1 MHSFKT
7 TIKDYQIIKK
17 ANLEFRPG
25 LTVIIGPSNNGKT
38 SIFKALKANMYTVPG
53 STPIR
58 VGQSSYAVGIQ
69 YNEHT
74 VILQKSNKDSV
85 YLIDGE
91 KYTKFGTTTPEAV
104 SKALNIKEL
113 TLNGNK
119 EQLNFWDQ
127 MNYPFLLDRTAVELF
142 RFIID
147 SGDDDQI
154 SKALKN
160 MVSDR
165 QQISKDIN
173 ILQGSINSVDNRLN
187 SLKEDLDKSK
197 SIIDA
202 ANSIIDL
209 QVKVAKLNS
218 MKFIK
223 TSLDNIKQNEQL
235 VKPKLDK
242 SKIEFDNLE
251 QLNYSLNLL
260 NQRYN
265 ILSDILIKLDNI
277 IGSESDINERLVKIN
292 RIFNIDLSKT
302 SKLFRMK
309 EIFKT
314 INYINDRK
322 NELEKH
328 PHDFYDINID
338 EYRIKLNSLKEI
350 SRNLDL
356 INEKNI
362 ENSKT
367 LENIDV
373 KLDEIIKLKGLF
385 DICPVCGSTIKHNH
399 K

>member
-25 LTVIIGPSNNGKT
+25 LTVIVGPSNNGKT

-322 NELEKH
+322 NELEKY

>member
-265 ILSDILIKLDNI
+265 VLSDILIKLDNI

>member
-277 IGSESDINERLVKIN
+277 IGSESDINERLAKIN

-309 EIFKT
+309 EVFKT

>member
-25 LTVIIGPSNNGKT
+25 LTVIVGPSNNGKT

-277 IGSESDINERLVKIN
+277 IGSESDINERLAKIN

-373 KLDEIIKLKGLF
+373 KLDEIIKLKDLF

>member
-25 LTVIIGPSNNGKT
+25 LTVIVGPSNNGKT

-356 INEKNI
+356 INEKHI

-367 LENIDV
+367 LKNIDV

>member
-25 LTVIIGPSNNGKT
+25 LTVIVGPSNNGKT

>member
-25 LTVIIGPSNNGKT
+25 LTVIVGPSNNGKT

-265 ILSDILIKLDNI
+265 TLSDILIKLDNI

-356 INEKNI
+356 INGKNI

>member
-25 LTVIIGPSNNGKT
+25 LTVIVGPSNNGKT

-265 ILSDILIKLDNI
+265 TLSDILIKLDNI

-356 INEKNI
+356 INGKNI

-373 KLDEIIKLKGLF
+373 KLDEIIKLKDLF

>member
-25 LTVIIGPSNNGKT
+25 LTVIVGPSNNGKT

-265 ILSDILIKLDNI
+265 TLSDILIKLDNI

-356 INEKNI
+356 INEKNT